1 MKKKKRT
8 GGISCRIPTNLEEA
22 LKAETESMGLT
33 QSEYM
38 RRIIENRHNKLSE
51 NELEQMNNNKPI
63 FKVTIEKIVQHPIET
78 IKSNFESEKELF
90 DGTDGFLDIK
100 LINIEKVVSDD

>member
-1 MKKKKRT
+1 MKKKKGT
-8 GGISCRIPTNLEEA
+8 TGISCRIPINLEKD
-22 LKAETESMGLT
+22 LKAEAGSRGLT

-38 RRIIENRHNKLSE
+38 RQIIENRHNKLSL
-51 NELEQMNNNKPI
+51 NELEQLNNNKPI

-90 DGTDGFLDIK
+90 DGSDGFLDIK
-100 LINIEKVVSDD
+100 LIKIEKVVSDD